1 MNRVIFLDVDGVL
14 NNGSWAMEMYDK
26 GIRTYRDDIL
36 YEPALE
42 RLKRLV
48 DATGAMIVVSSSWR
62 QNITSFRH
70 LRDWLKMYGMKIS
83 DITPYVGGCRGDDI
97 TAWFNRNPG
106 EWSYAILDDEDD
118 MGEHMD
124 HLVQTDFDV
133 GFTDQ
138 DCEKAMIILSGEP
151 EWK

>member
-42 RLKRLV
+42 RLKRIV
-48 DATGAMIVVSSSWR
+48 DATDAQIVVSSSWR
-62 QNITSFRH
+62 QIPTAYKH
-70 LRDWLKMYGMKIS
+70 LQEWLEMYGMKVA

-106 EWSYAILDDEDD
+106 EGSYVILDDEDD
-118 MGEHMD
+118 MDGHMD

-133 GFTDQ
+133 GLIDE
-138 DCEKAMIILSGEP
+138 DCERAISLLLGRMS
-151 EWK
+151 